1 MTSPSELDKLI
12 ERTRRHIET
21 LEERLSDM
29 LAALRALE
37 YQQQLLDSQTVDM
50 FSTPREMP

>member
-12 ERTRRHIET
+12 ERTRRRIEK

-29 LAALRALE
+29 MASLRALE
-37 YQQQLLDSQTVDM
+37 YQQQLLDSKTVDL
-50 FSTPREMP
+50 FSRPPDVP